1 MNSFK
6 RLSLKEF
13 IFILLITSCLLSI
26 TRFDFRLDVPN
37 TWNTADD
44 ASYYFHSKT
53 ISADFDFNYDNQ
65 ITSTKGNFIRE
76 DGRPV
81 PYHPIGVGILS
92 SPIML
97 IGNLIEILCSPIGI
111 I

>member
-6 RLSLKEF
+6 KLSLREF
-13 IFILLITSCLLSI
+13 VFIILITSFLLLI
-26 TRFDFRLDVPN
+26 TRFDYRLDIPD

-53 ISADFDFNYDNQ
+53 ISADLDFNYDNQ
-65 ITSTKGNFIRE
+65 ITSTVGNFIRE

-92 SPIML
+92 SPFML
-97 IGNLIEILCSPIGI
+97 IGNFI
-111 I
+111 